1 MNPFDVPVKNISH
14 KNVKNVNPK
23 ILFQWLICHPTGL
36 CCFMNFFDVTQIY
49 PMKKV
54 IFSSMVIF
62 VIQSVS
68 FFVNFFDLDLLCCL

>member
-14 KNVKNVNPK
+14 KNVKNANPK

-54 IFSSMVIF
+54 IFFFNGHFRHSI
-62 VIQSVS
+62 S
-68 FFVNFFDLDLLCCL
+68 FFLRELL